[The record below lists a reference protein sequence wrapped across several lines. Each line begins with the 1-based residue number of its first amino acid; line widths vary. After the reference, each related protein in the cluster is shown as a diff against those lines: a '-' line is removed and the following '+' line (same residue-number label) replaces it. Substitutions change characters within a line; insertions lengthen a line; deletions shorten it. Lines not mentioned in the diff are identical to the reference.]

1 MDISTGVPKLMSL
14 HLLEEITDGFSKHR
28 KLGGGTYGD
37 VYLGEHKDGVKIA
50 VKVLKDTL
58 DLSNEQFEKEYGNL
72 AILKHKNV
80 VRLVGSC
87 NQTKE
92 ECVPHNGMMVKAVKA
107 RRMLCF
113 EYMCNGSL
121 DSFIYD
127 TSNACN
133 WHTRYGIIKGICE
146 GLEYLHEKL
155 KPHPMFHLD
164 LKPANVLL
172 DENMSPKIAD
182 FGVSRLFLEE
192 NTRKTNSKLGT
203 PGYIPPEYIDRGLI
217 STKFDIFSLG
227 VLIIKIMMGQEA
239 YFRIDDMSSQ
249 EFVDFVHMN
258 WMSRLQGPHAYS
270 IQTRSCIEIALS
282 CVEKDRRKR
291 PSIGAIVS
299 NLNQTEYGIQI
310 FEALKNGLDHQLC
323 PCICNENEMLHNLES
338 KSISYPLHVTDNN
351 GRVHEATITTAGNT
365 STFQP
370 VKPRIKI
377 IDCMDGLNFI
387 TTMDMH
393 STEPWILVVHY
404 NGNVSIWNHHN
415 QTKVMTFRAK
425 TGLLTFGDKPHIWIA
440 KFVEPLMGFVTG
452 DGQGYIHVYSYEKA
466 EKLRKFRAHT
476 KNVASLAVHPSEPLV
491 LSASWDK
498 LIKLWNWEASW
509 QCIRTF
515 QGHSDIVWQVKFNP
529 RTAGNTFASCSE
541 DSTIKMWNMDSPT
554 PVASFVCDQRFA
566 FGLDYFCP
574 GGALQYLVAHTA
586 VKGSA
591 QIWDLQSNTCIKLIN
606 GLKKFGCNIAVVE
619 GPSGRPILLTV
630 SEDGTVAFCDSTTHR
645 YENRFNFNLGHVRGF
660 AYIKM
665 TKSLVVLCRNG
676 IAIVEIN

>member
-1 MDISTGVPKLMSL
+1 MDNATGVPKLMSL
-14 HLLEEITDGFSKHR
+14 ELLEEITDGFSKHR
-28 KLGGGTYGD
+28 KLGGGAYGD

-50 VKVLKDTL
+50 VKVLKDVL
-58 DLSNEQFEKEYGNL
+58 DLDDEQFEKEYRNL
-72 AILKHKNV
+72 AILEHKNV

-87 NQTKE
+87 NETKGE
-92 ECVPHNGMMVKAVKA
+92 HVSLNGRMFFAEKI

-121 DSFIYD
+121 DNFIYD
-127 TSNACN
+127 ESNACN
-133 WHTRYGIIKGICE
+133 WHTRYAIIKGICE

-155 KPHPMFHLD
+155 KPDPMFHLD

-192 NTRKTNSKLGT
+192 KTGKTNSNLGT
-203 PGYIPPEYIDRGLI
+203 LGYIPPEYINGGLI

-227 VLIIKIMMGQEA
+227 VLVIKIMMGQEA
-239 YFRIDDMSSQ
+239 YFTIDEMSSQ
-249 EFVDFVHMN
+249 EFADLVHMN

-365 STFQP
+365 PTFQP

-377 IDCMDGLNFI
+377 ID
-387 TTMDMH
+387 TMESSGYNTAIDTH
-393 STEPWILVVHY
+393 STKPWILVGCN
-404 NGNVSIWNHHN
+404 NGNIFIWNHRN
-415 QTKVMTFRAK
+415 QTKVMTFQAK
-425 TGLLTFGDKPHIWIA
+425 TGLLTFGGKEIIRAA
-440 KFVEPLMGFVTG
+440 KFVEPLMGFVAG
-452 DGQGYIHVYSYEKA
+452 DDQGYIHVYSYITM
-466 EKLRKFRAHT
+466 EKLQKFRGHAERVT
-476 KNVASLAVHPSEPLV
+476 SLAVHPSEPLV
-491 LSASWDK
+491 LSASWDE
-498 LIKLWNWEASW
+498 LIKLWNWEAGW

-515 QGHSDIVWQVKFNP
+515 QGHSNCVVQAKFNP
-529 RTAGNTFASCSE
+529 QTAGNTFASCSLH
-541 DSTIKMWNMDSPT
+541 STIKFWNMDSPT
-554 PVASFVCDQRFA
+554 PVASFVCDQGFA
-566 FGLDYFCP
+566 LALDYFCP
-574 GGALQYLVAHTA
+574 GGALQYLVTHSAFR
-586 VKGSA
+586 GSA

-606 GLKKFGCNIAVVE
+606 GLQKWGCNIAVVE

-630 SEDGTVAFCDSTTHR
+630 SEDHTVAFCNSTTHR
-645 YENRFNFNLGHVRGF
+645 YENRVNFNMGRVKGF
-660 AYIKM
+660 ACIKM
-665 TKSLVVLCRNG
+665 TKSLAIACDEG
-676 IAIVEIN
+676 IAIMEID

>member
-365 STFQP
+365 STFQQP

-415 QTKVMTFRAK
+415 Q
-425 TGLLTFGDKPHIWIA
+425 
-440 KFVEPLMGFVTG
+440 
-452 DGQGYIHVYSYEKA
+452 
-466 EKLRKFRAHT
+466 
-476 KNVASLAVHPSEPLV
+476 
-491 LSASWDK
+491 
-498 LIKLWNWEASW
+498 
-509 QCIRTF
+509 
-515 QGHSDIVWQVKFNP
+515 
-529 RTAGNTFASCSE
+529 
-541 DSTIKMWNMDSPT
+541 MWNMDSPT

>member
-365 STFQP
+365 STFQQP

-415 QTKVMTFRAK
+415 Q
-425 TGLLTFGDKPHIWIA
+425 
-440 KFVEPLMGFVTG
+440 
-452 DGQGYIHVYSYEKA
+452 
-466 EKLRKFRAHT
+466 
-476 KNVASLAVHPSEPLV
+476 
-491 LSASWDK
+491 
-498 LIKLWNWEASW
+498 
-509 QCIRTF
+509 
-515 QGHSDIVWQVKFNP
+515 
-529 RTAGNTFASCSE
+529 
-541 DSTIKMWNMDSPT
+541 MWNMDSPT

-645 YENRFNFNLGHVRGF
+645 YENRVNFKLGDVLGF
-660 AYIKM
+660 AYITM
-665 TKSLVVLCRNG
+665 TKSLVIHCMHG
-676 IAIVEIN
+676 IALMEID